1 MEVDSKPSSGSG
13 SNAAAALKKVTTGV
27 EQDAADVAEAEAAME
42 AEEKAANDAIWGEE
56 MGTLMIPI
64 CT

>member
-13 SNAAAALKKVTTGV
+13 SNAAAALKKGA

-42 AEEKAANDAIWGEE
+42 AEDKAANDAIWGEE
-56 MGTLMIPI
+56 MGTLITML
-64 CT
+64 